1 MKVYERVK
9 ERTLAEWVY
18 FFTDPKITKMPA
30 DAEKRAEDAVR
41 ITMDTRQQA
50 IFLRRYRDKVTLEAI
65 AKEMG
70 LSKPRIHNILET
82 AAVRLWESE
91 TASVILREGL
101 EAGMEYQICSCEER
115 AHFFSKEIVEVLRDD
130 PAYVTELAV
139 SNRKKNITTRLSREL
154 EGMTIG
160 EVVTLS
166 KKQLDKLYGI
176 GDKSKEY
183 LEELIRE
190 YAKEKK
196 NHECNANK

>member
-30 DAEKRAEDAVR
+30 DAAKRAEAAVR
-41 ITMDTRQQA
+41 MTMDTRQQV
-50 IFLRRYRDKVTLEAI
+50 IFLRRYKDKITLDAI
-65 AKEMG
+65 AREMG

-101 EAGMEYQICSCEER
+101 EAGMEFQECSREESSL
-115 AHFFSKEIVEVLRDD
+115 FFPKEIVNVLKGDSS
-130 PAYVTELAV
+130 YVTELIVA
-139 SNRKKNITTRLSREL
+139 NRKKNITTRLSREL
-154 EGMTIG
+154 EGKTVG
-160 EVVTLS
+160 EVVILS

-183 LEELIRE
+183 LEELFRE
-190 YAKEKK
+190 YAKEKTK
-196 NHECNANK
+196 S